1 MLRLA
6 WASLLDRRLTA
17 GLTLAAVALSVLLL
31 LGVETVRNGARE
43 GFASTVSGTDLIVGA
58 RSGSVNLLLY
68 SVFRIGNATNNV
80 SGTSFD
86 AIADRPEV
94 DWIVPISLGDS
105 HRGFR
110 VLGTAP
116 DYFERYGYGR
126 GQSLAFAA
134 GGPFVR
140 TEDAVIGSAVAS
152 ALGYDIGTPI
162 VVAHGL
168 GAVSFQ
174 DHEEDPFR
182 VVGILEPTG
191 TPVDRTVHV
200 GLDAIAAIHGER
212 LRADRSPDV
221 TAALVGLT
229 SPIATLSLQR
239 WVNTYPEEPLSAI
252 LPGVALAELWSLV
265 GAAEMALLAVSALVV
280 VTALIGLVTTILTG
294 LEARRREIAILRAV
308 GARPRDVLA
317 LLLIEAVGLALA
329 GAVLGMALLYALLF
343 AFRPMIE
350 AATGLFLPIGW
361 PGATEM
367 KLLAAVVAGG
377 FVAGLIPAIRAYRMS
392 LANGLAA
399 RI

>member
-86 AIADRPEV
+86 AIAERPEV
-94 DWIVPISLGDS
+94 AWIVPISLGDS

-110 VLGTAP
+110 VLGTVP

-134 GGPFVR
+134 GAPFAQ
-140 TEDAVIGSAVAS
+140 TQDAVIGSAVAQ

-174 DHEEDPFR
+174 DHDEDPFR

-200 GLDAIAAIHGER
+200 GLDAIAAIHGET

-252 LPGVALAELWSLV
+252 LPGVALVELWSLV

-317 LLLIEAVGLALA
+317 LLLVEAVGLALA
-329 GAVLGMALLYALLF
+329 GAILGTALLYALLF

-350 AATGLFLPIGW
+350 GATGLFLPIGW

-367 KLLAAVVAGG
+367 GLLAAVVFGG

-392 LANGLAA
+392 LANGLTA